1 LKPDDQ
7 STPIEIL
14 QPSTVSQTP
23 RAPSPVL
30 TIPEQPVPV
39 QNDQGTVHFDPQ
51 NNVPNPFISAVSP
64 LALHLPQSI
73 KDKITN
79 NQFCNFGALLFHDP
93 TSSHQN
99 HVVFEDG
106 AFQVKPK
113 QKEQKISN
121 LSQWIDAF
129 AIFASVYLV
138 KHPSQAIPFFRE
150 EGGRK
155 K

>member
-1 LKPDDQ
+1 
-7 STPIEIL
+7 
-14 QPSTVSQTP
+14 
-23 RAPSPVL
+23 
-30 TIPEQPVPV
+30 
-39 QNDQGTVHFDPQ
+39 
-51 NNVPNPFISAVSP
+51 

-73 KDKITN
+73 EDKITN
-79 NQFCNFGALLFHDP
+79 NQFCNYGALLFHDP

-106 AFQVKPK
+106 AFQGKPK

-138 KHPSQAIPFFRE
+138 KHPSQAIPLFRYMALIKRGAE
-150 EGGRK
+150 KNRDNWIDYDIQFWLK
-155 K
+155 KAADTSLN